1 MARKVRTKL
10 NRGMHNNDK
19 LLQMILSLR
28 NRERPEI
35 PRIPIPESI
44 QRNNDEIARISK
56 EIKEYEKGN
65 IEYIKRAFYLR
76 LLNESNTKLREIQK
90 ENDFNGTIQT
100 TVASGIKTT

>member
-1 MARKVRTKL
+1 MMKEKKMGKKINRARRKKD
-10 NRGMHNNDK
+10 NNDK
-19 LLQMILSLR
+19 LLQMLQALS
-28 NRERPEI
+28 NRKKPEI
-35 PRIPIPESI
+35 PKIPIPESI

-90 ENDFNGTIQT
+90 ENDFNGT
-100 TVASGIKTT
+100 V